1 MNILSSLK
9 PEIQTF
15 GRSRFAQQKVVLF
28 SGANLCVFNGF
39 IKHKINHGNGSL
51 FRLSA
56 KENNLFCLTQ
66 HTQHRRVNGCVNG
79 FFSLILKKKMSI
91 TAHPISSK
99 TTGLY
104 VNNSKNFKTCRGFSL
119 TDKFIKLLT
128 VDGKKS
134 KASVLFFIAL
144 KICHDKLVTGKHLK
158 DITETPTK
166 ILYQAVQNIK
176 PSVEVRKVRIAAS
189 TYIVPA
195 ITPKERQET
204 LAIRWIV
211 LSAQKRKK
219 NTKNTFSECLAQ
231 ELVDSFLKQGQSRQ
245 KRDQLHNTASLNRA
259 FVRFKWW

>member
-1 MNILSSLK
+1 MNILSLLK
-9 PEIQTF
+9 TKIPIF
-15 GRSRFAQQKVVLF
+15 GRFRFVQQKVVFF
-28 SGANLCVFNGF
+28 SGANFCVFNRF
-39 IKHKINHGNGSL
+39 PKHKINHENGSL
-51 FRLSA
+51 FGVSV
-56 KENNLFCLTQ
+56 KKNNLFRFTQ
-66 HTQHRRVNGCVNG
+66 HTQLRPVNGCVNG
-79 FFSLILKKKMSI
+79 FFTTILKKKMTSD
-91 TAHPISSK
+91 AHPISSR

-104 VNNSKNFKTCRGFSL
+104 VNNSKNSKTCRGFSL
-119 TDKFIKLLT
+119 TDKFIRLLT

-134 KASVLFFIAL
+134 KASILFFIAL

-158 DITETPTK
+158 NITETPTK

-219 NTKNTFSECLAQ
+219 NTRIPFRNAWLRNLST
-231 ELVDSFLKQGQSRQ
+231 
-245 KRDQLHNTASLNRA
+245 
-259 FVRFKWW
+259 RF